1 MANENGRYVGPRELH
16 DAIIVRAERD
26 GAVARVELVSAEQ
39 RPITLE
45 FQGVTQFLTRGKVA
59 SHMIYA
65 LWQTEEADG
74 SRRFLFVPWEDD
86 VEPRLVIVADG
97 FRESAG

>member
-1 MANENGRYVGPRELH
+1 MANDNGGYVGPHDLH
-16 DAIIVRAERD
+16 DAIIVRAARD

-45 FQGVTQFLTRGKVA
+45 FEGVTEFLPRGR
-59 SHMIYA
+59 SGHMIYA
-65 LWQTEEADG
+65 LWQTAEADG
-74 SRRFLFVPWEDD
+74 FRRFLFVPWEDD
-86 VEPRLVIVADG
+86 VEPALVIVARG